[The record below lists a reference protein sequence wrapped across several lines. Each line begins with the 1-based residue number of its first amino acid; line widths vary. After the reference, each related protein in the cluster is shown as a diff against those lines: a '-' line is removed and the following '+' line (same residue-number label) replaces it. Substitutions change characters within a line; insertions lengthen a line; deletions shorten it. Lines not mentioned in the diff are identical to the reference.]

1 MPIKQFSFK
10 KKERLKSR
18 KQLDRIFTK
27 GKSITAF
34 PLKIFYELSKD
45 QDNIIKTGVGVSR
58 RNFKKAV
65 DRNRIKR
72 LLRESYRTEKA
83 ELLNYLEQNKKQ
95 IALFF
100 LYIDKT
106 EPDYLFLKQTIQKAI
121 KKLIS
126 EMAS

>member
-1 MPIKQFSFK
+1 MPTKQFSLN

-27 GKSITAF
+27 GESITAF
-34 PLKIFYELSKD
+34 PVKIFYELNED
-45 QDNIIKTGVGVSR
+45 QDNIFKTGVGVSR
-58 RNFKKAV
+58 KNFKKAV

-83 ELLNYLEQNKKQ
+83 ELLNYLQQNKKQ

-100 LYIDKT
+100 LYVDKT

>member
-1 MPIKQFSFK
+1 MPTKQFSFN

-27 GKSITAF
+27 GESIAAF
-34 PLKIFYELSKD
+34 PVKIFYELNED

-58 RNFKKAV
+58 KNFKKAV

-83 ELLNYLEQNKKQ
+83 ELLNYLQQNKKQ

-100 LYIDKT
+100 LYVDKT

>member
-1 MPIKQFSFK
+1 MPTKQFSFN

-27 GKSITAF
+27 GESITAF
-34 PLKIFYELSKD
+34 PVKIFYELNED
-45 QDNIIKTGVGVSR
+45 QDNIFKTGVGVSR
-58 RNFKKAV
+58 KNFKKAV

-83 ELLNYLEQNKKQ
+83 ELLNYLQQNKKQ

-100 LYIDKT
+100 LYVDKT